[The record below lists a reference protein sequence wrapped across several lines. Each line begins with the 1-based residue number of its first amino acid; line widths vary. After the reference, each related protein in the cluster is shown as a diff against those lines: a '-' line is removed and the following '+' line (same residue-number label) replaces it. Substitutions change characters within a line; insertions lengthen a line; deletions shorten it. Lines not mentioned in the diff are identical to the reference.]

1 MNLYLGRT
9 ITQWNE
15 KLATYLGK
23 LKRFIV
29 TPRQNK
35 KLDCGSKIAEFL
47 KESVK
52 KYKIWKNWSNFI
64 TSCLFRVLSDSW
76 FETTSIMEVDSRGE
90 TMLLKTCEVVS
101 SPNGNTIQC
110 DRTIGTGLVLPLPF
124 PLATELSPSLFPVS
138 LVIKSDL
145 LRYTR
150 TRMSVRCLTFLP
162 QRCQNS

>member
-1 MNLYLGRT
+1 M
-9 ITQWNE
+9 
-15 KLATYLGK
+15 
-23 LKRFIV
+23 
-29 TPRQNK
+29 
-35 KLDCGSKIAEFL
+35 
-47 KESVK
+47 
-52 KYKIWKNWSNFI
+52 
-64 TSCLFRVLSDSW
+64 LSDSW

-90 TMLLKTCEVVS
+90 TMLLKTGEVVS
-101 SPNGNTIQC
+101 SPNGNTIQR